1 MAAPTRTPRS
11 RWIDAGL
18 RALAAGG
25 PDAVRVE
32 SLAQKLGVTKGG
44 FYWHFAD
51 RQALLEEMLDTWE
64 RKVVDEAINRV
75 EGETG
80 DARAKLRRL
89 FVLAASLGQL
99 AKVELA
105 IRDWARRD
113 KAVAGHLRR
122 VDNRRMDYMRSL
134 YGAFCQS
141 EDDVE
146 VRCLLTASLFTGS
159 HLIAADNGPRE
170 PADVMALAL
179 NQLLA

>member
-1 MAAPTRTPRS
+1 M
-11 RWIDAGL
+11 
-18 RALAAGG
+18 
-25 PDAVRVE
+25 
-32 SLAQKLGVTKGG
+32 
-44 FYWHFAD
+44 
-51 RQALLEEMLDTWE
+51 LEEMLDTWE
-64 RKVVDEAINRV
+64 RKVVDEAINRD

-89 FVLAASLGQL
+89 FMLAASLGHL

-113 KAVAGHLRR
+113 TAVAEHLKR

-141 EDDVE
+141 EDDIE
-146 VRCLLTASLFTGS
+146 VRCLFTASLFTSS

-170 PADVMALAL
+170 PRDVMALAL
-179 NQLLA
+179 NQLLS